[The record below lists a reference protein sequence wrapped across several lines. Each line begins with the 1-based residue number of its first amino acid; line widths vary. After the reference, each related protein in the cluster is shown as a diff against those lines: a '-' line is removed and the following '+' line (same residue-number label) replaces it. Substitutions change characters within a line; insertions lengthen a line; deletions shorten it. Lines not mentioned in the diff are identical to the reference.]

1 MKDAL
6 LFYPGY
12 KKKKCSLVE
21 GFERCSVGITCSSSV
36 ADSINHQAEASLKNN
51 QTEGSCPEP

>member
-1 MKDAL
+1 MKDEL

-36 ADSINHQAEASLKNN
+36 ADSINHQAEARLKNN
-51 QTEGSCPEP
+51 QTEGPSPEP

>member
-1 MKDAL
+1 MKDEL

-21 GFERCSVGITCSSSV
+21 GFEWCSEEIICYLSV
-36 ADSINHQAEASLKNN
+36 PDSINHQAQARLKNH
-51 QTEGSCPEP
+51 